1 MHNSNHFSGK
11 PVPEHLK
18 EARRKGALASSE
30 VHGTELS
37 GFTSA
42 YTDTTKETTILF
54 ILTIF
59 PLHALFGTSLPLL
72 YFLILAGL
80 WIVWRTIRSALLGW
94 ARIERL
100 HRLIEEERWE
110 IEHHRAQEKE
120 ELIELY
126 RAKGLQGKLLEE
138 TVEVLMADDNR
149 LLQVMLEEEL
159 GLSLEVY
166 EHPLQQASGAL
177 LGGVTTLALFLIPLW
192 LHCTWGLYLATAAA
206 LCISSILQAKHEGNR
221 TTPLVVWNLAAA
233 TLLIGLL
240 HYLMTTLHVHF

>member
-1 MHNSNHFSGK
+1 MDSSNHFAGK
-11 PVPEHLK
+11 SIPEHLK
-18 EARRKGALASSE
+18 EARRKGALASAE
-30 VHGTELS
+30 MHGTELS

-42 YTDTTKETTILF
+42 FTDTAKETTI
-54 ILTIF
+54 ILILAF
-59 PLHALFGTSLPLL
+59 FLLEALVKSPLSLG

-80 WIVWRTIRSALLGW
+80 WTLWRTIRSALLGW
-94 ARIERL
+94 SRIERL
-100 HRLIEEERWE
+100 HRLIEEEQWE

-159 GLSLEVY
+159 GLSLQVHQ
-166 EHPLQQASGAL
+166 HPLQQAAGAL
-177 LGGVTTLALFLIPLW
+177 LGGIATLTLFLIPLW
-192 LHCTWGLYLATAAA
+192 QHCSWGIYLAAAIT
-206 LCISSILQAKHEGNR
+206 LCGSSILEAKRQGNR
-221 TTPLVVWNLAAA
+221 STPLVVWNLAAA

-240 HYLMTTLHVHF
+240 HYSMQWAHVHF